1 METRQ
6 RLYSLLP
13 PSADEM
19 PHNLNVNPLQSQCGK
34 GIEKELRK
42 WQDDLKDG
50 REVKK
55 WRDEA
60 MQAGRDRA
68 SGVLDVAQIEGRDKR
83 ESGEN
88 GSTM

>member
-13 PSADEM
+13 PSTNEDT
-19 PHNLNVNPLQSQCGK
+19 PHNLNVNPLQSRFGK

-68 SGVLDVAQIEGRDKR
+68 SGAFDVAQTEGDER
-83 ESGEN
+83 ESGAN
-88 GSTM
+88 GNTM

>member
-68 SGVLDVAQIEGRDKR
+68 SGAFDVALTEGDER
-83 ESGEN
+83 ESGAN
-88 GSTM
+88 GNTM